1 MSQRHLLSLS
11 VAAGATLLLSLM
23 PPMAQGLGLLA
34 LAILCWATGVIGP
47 LYAGVMIPAVALLLG
62 VVSPSLVVAKTVNP
76 VISIFVFGFV
86 FAYLFH
92 RCGLGDWMKVKVL
105 RWSGGRPRL
114 ALAGFATLAFFTS
127 MLVTNVASVALF
139 FPLALSLAPYQYGT
153 KATPL
158 QKYIGVL
165 IVLSA
170 TMGGISS
177 IIGSTTS
184 LIVAGLTE
192 INMVD
197 WIKLML
203 PLTLSLWLLGALVA
217 RRVFAPE
224 FGERVTRLPDDVAL
238 APSQRWVLLV
248 FSGVLMGW
256 LWCYRQEGELARQLA
271 ISLPMLAILPL
282 AWLSGERVP
291 ALLGGVQWPA
301 VGIFVSALVLS
312 EVLKHLGVACGLG
325 AGLQPVSEVIPA
337 PLLVLGM
344 LVTIMAF
351 TEFVTNSGTVAIWGP
366 MVLYLVVPL
375 ELEMAEV
382 AIILA
387 MGGSTAYI
395 LPSSTPGNAVLY
407 SAGVVQRQEMLPLGY
422 RMKLTALLVIL
433 LGLVGWAPIWEAIH

>member
-1 MSQRHLLSLS
+1 MDQRHLISLS
-11 VAAGATLLLSLM
+11 VAAAATLLLALL
-23 PPMAQGLGLLA
+23 PPMVQGAGLLA
-34 LAILCWATGVIGP
+34 LAILCWATGWIGP
-47 LYAGVMIPAVALLLG
+47 AYAAVMIPAIALVLG
-62 VVSPSLVVAKTVNP
+62 MVEPSLVLDKAVSP
-76 VISIFVFGFV
+76 VISVFVFGFV

-92 RCGLGDWMKVKVL
+92 RCGLGRWVQVKVL
-105 RWSGGRPRL
+105 RLAGGRPQL
-114 ALAGFATLAFFTS
+114 ALAGFATLAFLSS

-153 KATPL
+153 QASPL

-192 INMVD
+192 ISLLD
-197 WIKLML
+197 WLKLML
-203 PLTLSLWLLGALVA
+203 PLTITLWLVGATVA
-217 RRVFAPE
+217 ARVFSPQFEPVSASLPGDVILSVRQRWILRVFAI
-224 FGERVTRLPDDVAL
+224 
-238 APSQRWVLLV
+238 VLL
-248 FSGVLMGW
+248 LW
-256 LWCYRQEGELARQLA
+256 LYCYRSEAEWGRTLA
-271 ISLPMLAILPL
+271 IALPMLAILPL
-282 AWLSGERVP
+282 AWLSGERVRD
-291 ALLGGVQWPA
+291 LLGGVQWPA
-301 VGIFVSALVLS
+301 VGVFVSALVLS
-312 EVLKHLGVACGLG
+312 AVLKNLGVACGLG
-325 AGLQPVSEVIPA
+325 ATLQPITEVVPI

-366 MVLYLVVPL
+366 MVLYLMVPL

-422 RMKLTALLVIL
+422 RMKLAALGVIL
-433 LGLVGWAPIWEAIH
+433 IGLLGWAPIWSALH